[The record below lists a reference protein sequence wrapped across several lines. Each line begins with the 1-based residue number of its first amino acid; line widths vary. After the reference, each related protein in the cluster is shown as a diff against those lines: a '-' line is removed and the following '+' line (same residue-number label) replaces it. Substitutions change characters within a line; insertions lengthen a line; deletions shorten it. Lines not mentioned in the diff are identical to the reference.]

1 MLPVRSM
8 LGCLRFID
16 DNSLQLSVCETVL
29 REAGFSVMSA
39 ASAERALELLRDPRM
54 ISSLRVVVTDHVLPG
69 VNGDAFVRQLRRWK
83 RRVPVLVVS
92 GMPEAEPQYAG
103 LEIKFLHKPCAPEE
117 LIRHVQAA
125 SRATIQPIP
134 FPTMERAS

>member
-1 MLPVRSM
+1 LPEV
-8 LGCLRFID
+8 LIID
-16 DNSLQLSVCETVL
+16 DNSLQLSVRETVL